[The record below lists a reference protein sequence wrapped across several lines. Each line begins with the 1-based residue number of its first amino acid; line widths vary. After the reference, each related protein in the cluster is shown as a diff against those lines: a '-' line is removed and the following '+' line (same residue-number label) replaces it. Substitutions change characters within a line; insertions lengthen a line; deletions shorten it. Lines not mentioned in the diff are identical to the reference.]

1 LNNINWQNEYH
12 GNPFYT
18 FFNSGYSDADKK
30 GPADYTAR
38 ALLRGIDNQRQEYMH
53 ECEKVYPSS
62 VSNREAEQQT
72 ISNNLKSND
81 GVISINPNPAKNN
94 FTLNYNGVY
103 SSLNIEEI
111 SGKVVFSQALNLAV
125 NSQLIDVST
134 LNNGLYLVKL
144 KNENSIVILK
154 LIVNK

>member
-1 LNNINWQNEYH
+1 MNSINCQNEYQEH
-12 GNPFYT
+12 PFCT
-18 FFNSGYSDADKK
+18 FYNSGHSDADKI
-30 GPADYTAR
+30 GPAVYTAR
-38 ALLRGIDNQRQEYMH
+38 ALLRGIDAQRQEYMH

-62 VSNREAEQQT
+62 VSNREGEQQT

-111 SGKVVFSQALNLAV
+111 SGKVVFSQALNQAV

-144 KNENSIVILK
+144 KNENSSFILK
-154 LIVNK
+154 LIINK

>member
-1 LNNINWQNEYH
+1 MQRI
-12 GNPFYT
+12 
-18 FFNSGYSDADKK
+18 KK
-30 GPADYTAR
+30 GFLEQEKIEELRTMAALCPFEEGPAVYTAR

-72 ISNNLKSND
+72 ISNNSKSND
-81 GVISINPNPAKNN
+81 DLISINPNPAKNN
-94 FTLNYNGVY
+94 FTLTYNGVY

-111 SGKVVFSQALNLAV
+111 SGKVVLSQALNQAA
-125 NSQLIDVST
+125 NSQQIDVST

-144 KNENSIVILK
+144 KNENSNVILK
-154 LIVNK
+154 LIINK

>member
-1 LNNINWQNEYH
+1 MYSISPTYH
-12 GNPFYT
+12 LQAKLCYT
-18 FFNSGYSDADKK
+18 FLNSAYTDADKI
-30 GPADYTAR
+30 GPAVYTAR
-38 ALLRGIDNQRQEYMH
+38 ALLRGIDAQRQEYMH

-81 GVISINPNPAKNN
+81 DVISINPNPAKNN
-94 FTLNYNGVY
+94 FTVTYNGVY

-111 SGKVVFSQALNLAV
+111 SGKVVLSQVLNQAV
-125 NSQLIDVST
+125 NTQQIDVST

-144 KNENSIVILK
+144 KNENSNITLK
-154 LIVNK
+154 LIINK